1 MMMIDNDETQMSE
14 AELEAAIPLPVGYRL
29 LIALP
34 QIEETF
40 GESMIVKAGKTMQ
53 DDTVLSMVGLVLD
66 MGSQA
71 YADKERFPTGPWCKK
86 GDYVMFRPNSGTR
99 FKVAGQE
106 FRLLN
111 DDSIDAVVKDP
122 RAVSRAY

>member
-1 MMMIDNDETQMSE
+1 MMIDNDETQMSE

>member
-1 MMMIDNDETQMSE
+1 MMNEDNEMSE
-14 AELEAAIPLPVGYRL
+14 TELEAAIPIPVGYRL

-34 QIEETF
+34 EIEETF
-40 GESMIVKAGKTMQ
+40 GESMIVKAGKTIQ
-53 DDTVLSMVGLVLD
+53 DDAVLSMVGIFLD

-71 YADKERFPTGPWCKK
+71 YADKERFPMGPWCKK

-122 RAVSRAY
+122 RAVSRAN

>member
-1 MMMIDNDETQMSE
+1 MIDNDETQMSE

>member
-1 MMMIDNDETQMSE
+1 MSEQNEMEMSE
-14 AELEAAIPLPVGYRL
+14 AELEAAIPIPVGYRL

-34 QIEETF
+34 EIEETF
-40 GESMIVKAGKTMQ
+40 GESMIVKAGKTIQ

-71 YADKERFPTGPWCKK
+71 YADAERFPTGPWCKK